1 MKIRRRNFKNTEE
14 APNFWPS
21 FTDVMSTIALV
32 LFFLMLLAYI
42 QNLITGSNLE
52 YKKKQLADTKQLL
65 EEAHLEL
72 SNAENELRLKKN
84 ELEKTRA
91 EVERGII
98 ELTLSQEEIEEQKEI
113 IAMSNKELGD
123 LREKLE
129 KIAVLRLDVLEKV
142 KQSIEREIG
151 KRNERGEELVTIG
164 ENANIIINENLVFGY
179 NSYNIK
185 EEGKKLLDQFAIAFE
200 RILDD
205 RSIRDY
211 IDSINIEGFTD
222 DTGDSYYNREL
233 SAKRSTSVVNYLMQ
247 SNSEL
252 ERKYAEYF
260 ATVGFSEYR
269 PITYGNTEE
278 ARQKN
283 RRIEITVAIKDA
295 NIQNIIRDYLLQT
308 EEMLNEQEEF

>member
-1 MKIRRRNFKNTEE
+1 M
-14 APNFWPS
+14 
-21 FTDVMSTIALV
+21 
-32 LFFLMLLAYI
+32 
-42 QNLITGSNLE
+42 
-52 YKKKQLADTKQLL
+52 
-65 EEAHLEL
+65 
-72 SNAENELRLKKN
+72 
-84 ELEKTRA
+84 EKTRA

-233 SAKRSTSVVNYLMQ
+233 SARGRLQFVNYLMQ
-247 SNSEL
+247 SKF
-252 ERKYAEYF
+252 RAEVS
-260 ATVGFSEYR
+260 T
-269 PITYGNTEE
+269 
-278 ARQKN
+278 
-283 RRIEITVAIKDA
+283 
-295 NIQNIIRDYLLQT
+295 QNICNCRFFRIQTHYLWKHG
-308 EEMLNEQEEF
+308 